1 MKKILLIILG
11 AIGLTIVIVAIL
23 GIYRFNFTDDDI
35 YVENEQGKIVPFDDL
50 KN

>member
-1 MKKILLIILG
+1 MKKVSLIILG
-11 AIGLTIVIVAIL
+11 AAGLIIVIVIL

-35 YVENEQGKIVPFDDL
+35 YVENEQGEIVPFNDL